1 MIETENICIYLY
13 IYIMHLNLSTKY
25 KQKLNVLFKIASE
38 YDIPIDN
45 FCNYARCPHRK
56 LQRFQLNSSQE
67 VLERQHTQRDL
78 IKNDDEYSMILLLVR
93 NILLEDII
101 VLKVNELSNY
111 ERTQRDLK
119 CILLSNRSQSV
130 KAIYYIEIY
139 DSNYMIFW

>member
-56 LQRFQLNSSQE
+56 L
-67 VLERQHTQRDL
+67 
-78 IKNDDEYSMILLLVR
+78 
-93 NILLEDII
+93 
-101 VLKVNELSNY
+101 
-111 ERTQRDLK
+111 
-119 CILLSNRSQSV
+119 
-130 KAIYYIEIY
+130 
-139 DSNYMIFW
+139 